1 MQWFAI
7 SLTPLDESLSGDELD
22 SICAELMERGAQG
35 ATIASDRVI
44 TCYIEGDRTRA
55 EQLAEALSDLRCRRL
70 SLEPVKEENWTAACP
85 DVWAPIRA
93 GSIEIVPVESST
105 DPRPIPSGAL
115 KLIPGLGF
123 GTGHHPTTRMVLSQ
137 ISDMARAAALPIHKV
152 LDLGTGSGIL
162 AIAAASLLGCS
173 VDGTDIDE
181 AAIEN
186 ARENVALNGLG
197 EKISL
202 STLPLQ
208 ELSSGYDLI
217 LANVYGE
224 VLANL
229 APEVTRLAKPGA
241 MAILSGITELVFD
254 HVVDTYVGTLG
265 WELRHEQTES
275 GWVCAVLARA
285 KA

>member
-55 EQLAEALSDLRCRRL
+55 EQLAEALSDLRCRLL